1 MKSRTLAY
9 FKFVW
14 HDLSLLLALLLA
26 LLLLLLLLSLLLLL
40 LQLLVFVSVVVVVV
54 AAVVCQ
60 TLRLLPV
67 TLDFYLWVTLQ
78 LGSRSRRWPSKCVC
92 VPVCVAV
99 CV

>member
-14 HDLSLLLALLLA
+14 HDLSLLLA

-40 LQLLVFVSVVVVVV
+40 LQLLVFVSVVVVVVV

-78 LGSRSRRWPSKCVC
+78 LGSRSRRWPSKCV
-92 VPVCVAV
+92 
-99 CV
+99 